1 MGEAGLGH
9 STSAVHGEFPM
20 NIKTIARQATDKVI
34 AYIKSNGSADW
45 IRPWAS
51 MPAPVNAETERPYQG
66 VLNSLLLTMTSLE
79 RGYRFP
85 LWAGIKQTNKL
96 GGSVRKG
103 EKGTQVHWVR
113 WLPSV
118 DEDKTGNEQGTAR
131 KLRPVL
137 GVHSV
142 WNLDQTTLDAYSF
155 AERIFGL
162 EEHPG
167 HERAEEFLNRLPFK
181 VEWGGERA
189 AYDPAND
196 IVRMPHRVQFDSS
209 SGLYSTWL
217 HECAHA
223 TGHPTRLNRP
233 QCGRFGSE
241 EYSFEELVAELCSAY
256 CCQLLEIDGK
266 AQHEQYLASWLQK
279 FESDPFYLI
288 QASAGATKAAE
299 YLLAL
304 SDANK
309 NRPLAS

>member
-1 MGEAGLGH
+1 
-9 STSAVHGEFPM
+9 M

-51 MPAPVNAETERPYQG
+51 MPAPVNAETRRPYQG

-79 RGYRFP
+79 RRYRFP
-85 LWAGIKQTNKL
+85 LWAGIKQINML

-103 EKGTQVHWVR
+103 EKGTHVYWVR
-113 WLPSV
+113 WLPV
-118 DEDKTGNEQGTAR
+118 ADESSTRNPIDSDR

-142 WNLDQTTLDAYSF
+142 WNLDQTTLDAQ
-155 AERIFGL
+155 ALGERIFGL

-167 HERAEEFLNRLPFK
+167 HERAEDFLSRLPFK
-181 VEWGGERA
+181 VEWGGDRA
-189 AYDPAND
+189 AYDPTND
-196 IVRMPHRVQFDSS
+196 IVRMPDRLWFDGSS
-209 SGLYSTWL
+209 ALYSAWL

-223 TGHPTRLNRP
+223 TGHSTRLNRP
-233 QCGRFGSE
+233 LCGKFGSE

-266 AQHEQYLASWLQK
+266 TQHEQYLASWLKK

-299 YLLAL
+299 YLIAV
-304 SDANK
+304 SDSNK